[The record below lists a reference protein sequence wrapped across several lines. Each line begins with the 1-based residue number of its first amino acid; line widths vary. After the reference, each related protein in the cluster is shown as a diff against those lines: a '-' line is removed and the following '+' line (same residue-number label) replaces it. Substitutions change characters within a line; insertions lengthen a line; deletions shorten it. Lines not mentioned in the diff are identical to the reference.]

1 MNIRAIL
8 LMIFA
13 MAGFAI
19 EDVCIKILYNMGV
32 PPGMILTVLAAL
44 GGCVFLGIAKAQGA
58 MFFSPIFWT
67 PPVLWRNLG
76 EAIGTLGFMTAIAL
90 SDISTASAILQATP
104 LAVTMGAALFLGEP
118 VGWRRWSAIIAGF
131 VGVVIIIRPG
141 MAGFDPLSL
150 LAVLGVIGLSMR
162 DVATRALPKDAS
174 STMLSTYSFWI
185 LVPLGIAQLYIMDTP
200 PVMPREAYLPML
212 FAVGIGVIAYYAL
225 ISAMRLGQTA
235 AVTPFRYTRLIFA
248 LGFGVFFFGERPD
261 TWTYVG
267 AFIIIFSGLYTFW
280 REQQRTRR
288 AASVLS

>member
-13 MAGFAI
+13 MAGFAV
-19 EDVCIKILYNMGV
+19 EDACIKLLSNMGV

-58 MFFSPIFWT
+58 VFFSPIFWT
-67 PPVLWRNLG
+67 APVLLRNFG

-118 VGWRRWSAIIAGF
+118 VGWRRWMAIIVGF
-131 VGVVIIIRPG
+131 IGVLIIIRPG
-141 MAGFDPLSL
+141 MSGFDPLSL
-150 LAVLGVIGLSMR
+150 LAVLGVIGLSIR
-162 DVATRALPKDAS
+162 DVATRALPSEAS

-185 LVPLGIAQLYIMDTP
+185 LVPLGIGQMYVMQTP
-200 PVMPREAYLPML
+200 AVLPTAAYGPML
-212 FAVGIGVIAYYAL
+212 FAVAIGVIAYYAL
-225 ISAMRLGQTA
+225 IVAMRIGQTA
-235 AVTPFRYTRLIFA
+235 VVTPFRYTRLIFA

-261 TWTYVG
+261 PLTYLG
-267 AFIIIFSGLYTFW
+267 AAIIIGSGLYTFW
-280 REQQRTRR
+280 RENRR
-288 AASVLS
+288 NASKA